1 MRKKRTDQKGAPG
14 ICVNEKTT
22 LEEEKLRHR
31 RPQRLCLNSMEE
43 LVETNSQVIIK
54 I

>member
-22 LEEEKLRHR
+22 LEEKKNSGIKGA
-31 RPQRLCLNSMEE
+31 PKTLNAMEE
-43 LVETNSQVIIK
+43 LNKLASHYRK
-54 I
+54 F